1 METIREIQFG
11 NPEVSPTEENLK
23 KVLGDSF
30 SVYKLLLDTIHS
42 NDLSYEWRYYKDGKS
57 WLCKV
62 QKKKKT
68 IFWLSVW
75 KDYFEAVF
83 YIQENHVENI
93 YSLSLSKEQLK
104 KIVETEN
111 VGKLKPC
118 IFEMRSQEK
127 FNNFIKVMNYKLSV
141 L

>member
-1 METIREIQFG
+1 LETIREIQFG